1 MRLLVHSTFG
11 DNNLALFHLH
21 WTETMLKHKNV
32 LDILWE
38 TVGGFPLHS
47 KFQMKLKVNK
57 QLKHKIVT
65 VRVDVTVVKA
75 KLQKKISSFVILAD
89 LELRKRNMEEI
100 LITKIF

>member
-1 MRLLVHSTFG
+1 
-11 DNNLALFHLH
+11 
-21 WTETMLKHKNV
+21 
-32 LDILWE
+32 
-38 TVGGFPLHS
+38 
-47 KFQMKLKVNK
+47 MKLKVNK

>member
-1 MRLLVHSTFG
+1 M
-11 DNNLALFHLH
+11 
-21 WTETMLKHKNV
+21 
-32 LDILWE
+32 
-38 TVGGFPLHS
+38 HS

-75 KLQKKISSFVILAD
+75 KLQKKISSFMILAD

>member
-1 MRLLVHSTFG
+1 M
-11 DNNLALFHLH
+11 
-21 WTETMLKHKNV
+21 
-32 LDILWE
+32 
-38 TVGGFPLHS
+38 HS

-57 QLKHKIVT
+57 QLKRKIVT

-75 KLQKKISSFVILAD
+75 NLQKKISSFVILAD